1 MSLSA
6 RVKNMKF
13 MRMADGTE
21 VKQEE
26 EVQTTPKLTDLSEW
40 KLPVADIIRQRSKA
54 RRNKIRRVGYTQVY
68 QMVDLVRVSGR
79 RNNAPEPA
87 EAEAEPDEPKTE
99 PKIGLTALRANSS
112 FVKRKEQDDD
122 DFPMKKRKN

>member
-1 MSLSA
+1 
-6 RVKNMKF
+6 
-13 MRMADGTE
+13 MRMADDTE

-26 EVQTTPKLTDLSEW
+26 IQTTQKLTDMSEW

-79 RNNAPEPA
+79 RNNAPEP
-87 EAEAEPDEPKTE
+87 EETQAEPKEPKTE
-99 PKIGLTALRANSS
+99 PKVGLTALRANSS
-112 FVKRKEQDDD
+112 FVKRKELDDD
-122 DFPMKKRKN
+122 DFPIKKRKN